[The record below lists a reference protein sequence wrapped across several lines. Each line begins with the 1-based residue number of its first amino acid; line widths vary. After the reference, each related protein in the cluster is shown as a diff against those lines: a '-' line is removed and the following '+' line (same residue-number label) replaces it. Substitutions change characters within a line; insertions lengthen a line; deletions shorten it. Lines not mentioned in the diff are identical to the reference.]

1 MTIRDFCAVK
11 EGERTCSNS
20 NELFETVCG
29 VKLMT
34 LIIGWI
40 HVSSLLKKKTCSVFS
55 AVLIAPFQV
64 AVLEFPL
71 YAELN
76 AAKIPSLET

>member
-1 MTIRDFCAVK
+1 
-11 EGERTCSNS
+11 
-20 NELFETVCG
+20 
-29 VKLMT
+29 MT

-40 HVSSLLKKKTCSVFS
+40 HVSSLLKKKTCGVFS

-71 YAELN
+71 NAELN